1 MSSFISLG
9 EALPTVSGD
18 LLELP
23 YARETFDVAAR
34 AKDVEVVELRRA
46 KNADGSFS
54 DVIVVDIVNDDI
66 PTRNPYGIRVRE
78 RLALVF
84 HATGLPEVRALRA
97 DFPVVLHTNHTPPGE
112 PRHLCL
118 YFEPWSVVERT
129 WTPQK
134 FIKRIMWWLSENANG
149 TLHRPDQPVEQLYF
163 TSPFEIVL
171 PPDFDEK
178 IDDDKLA
185 LTWSSSP
192 DLKTLRSFFLPK
204 GHSQLKTI
212 SGLTFLSLELPPVI
226 HGPVACYPNTLGG
239 LHDQLSARG
248 ASFIDELRAQ
258 IKGKVPQEGISKT
271 SKDRCLLFLFLPVKR
286 DASSTPEKNEVIAFL
301 IPSDLAEVGES
312 ADVLALYEGKYYAAP
327 LLGATQSS
335 EKWRDLAIA
344 PIDVKYEVG
353 LLFARAASGIDAS
366 DADLSG
372 VIAGVGALGSA
383 ILELWTREG
392 WGRWTLVDPDVIKA
406 HNVVRHIAR
415 NTHIGEAK
423 VDAVKDLVQAIYH
436 PGYLAVAGI
445 KGSATEWDK
454 AEIRDAICSSSI
466 FIDATTTLDVPRDLS
481 QRQQAPRIASIFV
494 TPSGRDSVLLIE
506 SSDRQVRVDSLE
518 AQYYRALLELPLGA
532 DHLDGNAGGLWVGA
546 GCRDIS
552 AKISYEDIQLH
563 GAILA
568 KQIRTASR
576 RTESKICIWR
586 SEPTSAVT
594 TANLGVKETV
604 RRESEGWHVV
614 WDKGVEEKMVAVRQT
629 HLPEETG
636 GVLVGYIDQKLRHIY
651 VVDALPA
658 PADSVSERGSFIRG
672 IDGLNEKLGEIG
684 RRTANIVGYLG
695 EWHSH
700 PPFSGPSPSP
710 WDKLLVKTLADVLA
724 LDGLPALMMIVG
736 AAREISVSVR
746 FVE

>member
-9 EALPTVSGD
+9 EALPAVSGD
-18 LLELP
+18 LLEQP
-23 YARETFDVAAR
+23 YARETLDVAAR
-34 AKDVEVVELRRA
+34 AKDVEVVELRRVQ
-46 KNADGSFS
+46 NGDGTSS
-54 DVIVVDIVNDDI
+54 DVIVVDMVNDDI
-66 PTRNPYGIRVRE
+66 PTRNPFGIRVRE

-97 DFPVVLHTNHTPPGE
+97 DFPIVLHTNHTPPGE

-134 FIKRIMWWLSENANG
+134 FVKRIMWWLGESANG

-163 TSPFEIVL
+163 TSPFDIVL

-178 IDDDKLA
+178 IVDDKLA

-204 GHSQLKTI
+204 GHHLLKTI
-212 SGLTFLSLELPPVI
+212 SGLSFLSIELAPVI
-226 HGPVACYPNTLGG
+226 HGPVTCYPNRLGG

-258 IKGKVPQEGISKT
+258 IKEKVPQEGISKT
-271 SKDRCLLFLFLPVKR
+271 SNDRCLLFLFLPIKR
-286 DASSTPEKNEVIAFL
+286 DAASPPEKRELIAFL

-312 ADVLALYEGKYYAAP
+312 ADVLTLYDRKYYAAP
-327 LLGATQSS
+327 LLGATQTS
-335 EKWRDLAIA
+335 EKWRELPIA
-344 PIDVKYEVG
+344 PIEVKYEVR
-353 LLFARAASGIDAS
+353 LPFARTASGIDDS
-366 DADLSG
+366 NADLNG
-372 VIAGVGALGSA
+372 VMAGVGALGSA
-383 ILELWTREG
+383 ILELWVREG
-392 WGRWTLVDPDVIKA
+392 WGRWTLIDPDTVKP
-406 HNVVRHIAR
+406 HNLVRHVAR
-415 NTHIGEAK
+415 NSDIGEAK
-423 VDAVKDLVQAIYH
+423 VDAVKKSVQAIYH
-436 PGYLAVAGI
+436 PEYLSVAAI

-454 AEIRDAICSSSI
+454 AELSDAISSSSI

-481 QRQQAPRIASIFV
+481 QRKEVPRIASIFV

-518 AQYYRALLELPLGA
+518 AQYYNALLELPLGT
-532 DHLDGNAGGLWVGA
+532 DHLAGNAGGLWVGA

-552 AKISYEDIQLH
+552 AKISYENIQLH
-563 GAILA
+563 AAILA
-568 KQIRTASR
+568 RQIRTASR
-576 RTESKICIWR
+576 NAEAQVCIWR
-586 SEPTSAVT
+586 SESTGAVT
-594 TANLGVKETV
+594 AVNLDVKETV
-604 RRESEGWHVV
+604 RRESEGWHIV
-614 WDKGVEEKMVAVRQT
+614 WDKGVEEKMVAVRQA

-636 GVLVGYIDQKLRHIY
+636 GVLVGYVDQKLHHIY

-672 IDGLNEKLGEIG
+672 IDGLNEKLEEIG
-684 RRTANIVGYLG
+684 LRTANIVGYLG

-700 PPFSGPSPSP
+700 PPFWGPSPSP

-724 LDGLPALMMIVG
+724 MDGLPALMMIVG

-746 FVE
+746 FLA

>member
-9 EALPTVSGD
+9 EALPAVAGD
-18 LLELP
+18 LLEQP
-23 YARETFDVAAR
+23 YARETLDVAAR
-34 AKDVEVVELRRA
+34 AKDVEIVQLRRA

-54 DVIVVDIVNDDI
+54 DVIVVDVVNDDI
-66 PTRNPYGIRVRE
+66 PTRNTYGIRVRE

-97 DFPVVLHTNHTPPGE
+97 DFPIVLHTNHTPPGE
-112 PRHLCL
+112 PRQLCL

-134 FIKRIMWWLSENANG
+134 FIKRIMWWLGESANG

-178 IDDDKLA
+178 ILDDNLA

-204 GHSQLKTI
+204 GHPQLKTI
-212 SGLTFLSLELPPVI
+212 SGITFLSLELPPLI
-226 HGPVACYPNTLGG
+226 HGPVECYPNTLGG
-239 LHDQLSARG
+239 LHNQLAARG
-248 ASFIDELRAQ
+248 APFIDELRSK
-258 IKGKVPQEGISKT
+258 IKEKVPQEGILRS

-286 DASSTPEKNEVIAFL
+286 DASSSPEKRDIIAFL
-301 IPSDLAEVGES
+301 IPSDLSVVGE
-312 ADVLALYEGKYYAAP
+312 ATEDLAHYDGKYYATS
-327 LLGATQSS
+327 LLGATPPS

-344 PIDVKYEVG
+344 PIEVKYEIG
-353 LLFARAASGIDAS
+353 LPFARSASGIDGS
-366 DADLSG
+366 NADLAG
-372 VIAGVGALGSA
+372 VMAGVGALGSA
-383 ILELWTREG
+383 ILELWVREG
-392 WGRWTLVDPDVIKA
+392 WGRWTLIDPDMIKA
-406 HNVVRHIAR
+406 HNLVRHIAR
-415 NTHIGEAK
+415 NTDIGKAK
-423 VDAVKDLVQAIYH
+423 VDVVKNSIEAIYH

-445 KGSATEWDK
+445 KGSATAWDRV
-454 AEIRDAICSSSI
+454 EIRDAICTSSI
-466 FIDATTTLDVPRDLS
+466 FVNATTTLDVPRDMS
-481 QRQQAPRIASIFV
+481 QREQAPRIASIFV

-506 SSDRQVRVDSLE
+506 SSDRQARVDSLE
-518 AQYYRALLELPLGA
+518 AQYYRALLELPLGI

-563 GAILA
+563 AAILA
-568 KQIRTASR
+568 KQVRTASR
-576 RTESKICIWR
+576 RTEAQVCIWR
-586 SEPTSAVT
+586 SEPTGAVT
-594 TANLGVKETV
+594 TANLDVKETV

-614 WDKGVEEKMVAVRQT
+614 WDKGVEEKMIAIRQT

-651 VVDALPA
+651 VVDALSA

-672 IDGLNEKLGEIG
+672 IDGLNKKLGEIG
-684 RRTANIVGYLG
+684 TRTANIVGYLG

-724 LDGLPALMMIVG
+724 MDGLPALMMIVG

-746 FVE
+746 FVA

>member
-9 EALPTVSGD
+9 EVLPAVSGA
-18 LLELP
+18 LLEHP
-23 YARETFDVAAR
+23 YARESLDVAAR
-34 AKDVEVVELRRA
+34 VKDVEVVELRRA
-46 KNADGSFS
+46 QNADGSLS

-66 PTRNPYGIRVRE
+66 PTRNPYDIRVRE

-84 HATGLPEVRALRA
+84 YAAGLPEVRALRA
-97 DFPVVLHTNHTPPGE
+97 DFPIVLHTNHTPPGE

-134 FIKRIMWWLSENANG
+134 FFKRIMWWLSESANG

-178 IDDDKLA
+178 IVDDKLA
-185 LTWSSSP
+185 LTWSFSP
-192 DLKTLRSFFLPK
+192 DMKTLRSSFLPK

-226 HGPVACYPNTLGG
+226 HGPVECYPNTLGG

-248 ASFIDELRAQ
+248 APFIDELRAK
-258 IKGKVPQEGISKT
+258 IKEKVPHEGISKT
-271 SKDRCLLFLFLPVKR
+271 SKDRCLLFMFLPIKR
-286 DASSTPEKNEVIAFL
+286 VASSPPEKREVIAFL
-301 IPSDLAEVGES
+301 IPSDLAVVGES
-312 ADVLALYEGKYYAAP
+312 ADVLALYEGRYYAAP
-327 LLGATQSS
+327 LLGAVQRS
-335 EKWRDLAIA
+335 ERWRDLAIY
-344 PIDVKYEVG
+344 PVEVKYEVG
-353 LLFARAASGIDAS
+353 LPFALTASGIDAS
-366 DADLSG
+366 NADLNG
-372 VIAGVGALGSA
+372 VMAGVGALGRA
-383 ILELWTREG
+383 ILELWVREG
-392 WGRWTLVDPDVIKA
+392 WGRWTLIDPDVIKA

-415 NTHIGEAK
+415 NIDIGKAK
-423 VDAVKDLVQAIYH
+423 VDIVKNSVQAIYH
-436 PGYLAVAGI
+436 PGYLDVAGI
-445 KGSATEWDK
+445 KGSATEWAN
-454 AEIRDAICSSSI
+454 AEIRDAISSSSI
-466 FIDATTTLDVPRDLS
+466 FIDATTTLDVPRDMS
-481 QRQQAPRIASIFV
+481 QREQAPRIASLFV

-518 AQYYRALLELPLGA
+518 AQYYRALLELPLGT

-563 GAILA
+563 AAILA
-568 KQIRTASR
+568 KQVRTASR
-576 RTESKICIWR
+576 RTEAQVCIWC
-586 SEPTSAVT
+586 SEPTGAVT
-594 TANLGVKETV
+594 TANLDVKETV

-614 WDKGVEEKMVAVRQT
+614 WDKGVEEKLINSRQT

-651 VVDALPA
+651 VVDALLA
-658 PADSVSERGSFIRG
+658 PADSISEKGSFIRG
-672 IDGLNEKLGEIG
+672 IDGLNEKLREIG
-684 RRTANIVGYLG
+684 TRTANIVEYLG

-724 LDGLPALMMIVG
+724 MDGLPALMMIVG
-736 AAREISVSVR
+736 AAREISVFVR
-746 FVE
+746 FGA